1 MEDLLVSYLD
11 TGDWVMK
18 KLLTM
23 LVLGIALQAQAE
35 DIKPTFAAYEK
46 AYEQD
51 LAKVEAD
58 NKKAVEALPDQY
70 VQSLK
75 NLEQKFQKA
84 GDLDSLV
91 LVKTEEARFAKARK
105 VSAEVLVPTV
115 SELAVLQSRVIQVSS
130 NIEVGRCKKVI
141 ALVEKY
147 IAGLEELKKSLT
159 KQGRLDDAL
168 LTKEEIERAGKRPEV
183 TAARF
188 TLSDAGGKV
197 EPAEPAEAKETSAA
211 GSGSLP
217 QALRN
222 HLVLHYSFDKDEG
235 GKVMDQSGKGND
247 GRMSNAKGTPKGKTG
262 WACEFDGQAAV
273 VNAGHDPSLDITR
286 DLTISI
292 WVFPR
297 KKTFGDQLQV
307 MVSKDDGGEDTGRSY
322 MVYLFGSTWYF
333 AYGKG
338 PGNGFHKVTASGE
351 LGFEKWHHIVA
362 VHKTSVGNSL
372 YADGKL
378 VAKDSQGS
386 PLPSNPNT
394 DVILGDSKRSEPWYF
409 YGALDDVMIF
419 ETALSESDVKRIHGP

>member
-1 MEDLLVSYLD
+1 
-11 TGDWVMK
+11 MK

-159 KQGRLDDAL
+159 KHEGLPNRWTAKRL
-168 LTKEEIERAGKRPEV
+168 
-183 TAARF
+183 
-188 TLSDAGGKV
+188 
-197 EPAEPAEAKETSAA
+197 
-211 GSGSLP
+211 
-217 QALRN
+217 
-222 HLVLHYSFDKDEG
+222 
-235 GKVMDQSGKGND
+235 
-247 GRMSNAKGTPKGKTG
+247 
-262 WACEFDGQAAV
+262 C
-273 VNAGHDPSLDITR
+273 
-286 DLTISI
+286 
-292 WVFPR
+292 
-297 KKTFGDQLQV
+297 
-307 MVSKDDGGEDTGRSY
+307 
-322 MVYLFGSTWYF
+322 
-333 AYGKG
+333 
-338 PGNGFHKVTASGE
+338 
-351 LGFEKWHHIVA
+351 
-362 VHKTSVGNSL
+362 
-372 YADGKL
+372 
-378 VAKDSQGS
+378 
-386 PLPSNPNT
+386 
-394 DVILGDSKRSEPWYF
+394 
-409 YGALDDVMIF
+409 
-419 ETALSESDVKRIHGP
+419 